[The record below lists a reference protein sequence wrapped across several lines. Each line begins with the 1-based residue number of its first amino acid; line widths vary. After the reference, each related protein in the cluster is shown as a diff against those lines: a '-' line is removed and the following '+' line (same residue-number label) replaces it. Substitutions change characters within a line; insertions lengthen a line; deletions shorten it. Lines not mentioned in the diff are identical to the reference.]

1 MNGNG
6 RTGLTATLAGA
17 RRRWTVAGFLL
28 TSSPI
33 AVAAAL
39 WMGHIFTQADTTHYL
54 NLATGRPALLPF
66 ASRQLGPLLVRGLVS
81 VTHLSVEQAFFVEGT
96 LALLFFVGTVAFL
109 LVRSGSPRWMVPATA
124 GMFFWTL
131 VYNGLVLPDLF
142 YAALLC
148 VFLLLLRGRHMLAA
162 ACMMLPLAVARE
174 STLLTLVCL
183 LAAGWRRLRW
193 YEAAVAVAGTGAG
206 LALAKHLG
214 ANALPNTEG
223 IPPALYLVAK
233 IPWNLL
239 KNFFGID
246 PWANVYRSCEVP
258 RWQMPLHLGPL
269 TAIGVCRFAW
279 RYPVWLAFEAMV
291 IFGLLPLLLVKLRR
305 VRLPASDGR
314 EQVLLRFCVVYGV
327 ISFCMAG
334 LLGEAFGRLFGYS
347 WPLFLVALPMLLGAS
362 GANFTS
368 GRAAG
373 VFLLLHLSLTWLNV
387 QLHQPLLV
395 VPALALYGL
404 GWWLLEVSWRA
415 GPAGGPPALAPADST
430 P

>member
-1 MNGNG
+1 MA
-6 RTGLTATLAGA
+6 GLTSSLAELKPG
-17 RRRWTVAGFLL
+17 RRRLTVAGFLL
-28 TSSPI
+28 TASPI
-33 AVAAAL
+33 AIAAAL
-39 WMGHIFTQADTTHYL
+39 WMRHIFDQADTTHYL
-54 NLATGRPALLPF
+54 NLAAGRPALLPF
-66 ASRQLGPLLVRGLVS
+66 ASRQLGPLLVRELVRL
-81 VTHLSVEQAFFVEGT
+81 THLSMEQAFFVEGT
-96 LALLFFVGTVAFL
+96 LALLLFVGTVAFL
-109 LVRSGSPRWMVPATA
+109 LVRSGSPRWMVPALA

-131 VYNGLVLPDLF
+131 MYNGLVLPDLF

-162 ACMMLPLAVARE
+162 ACMLFPLAVARE

-206 LALAKHLG
+206 IGLARHLA

-223 IPPALYLVAK
+223 ISPALYLVAK
-233 IPWNLL
+233 LPWNLL

-246 PWANVYRSCEVP
+246 LWANVYRSCEVP

-269 TAIGVCRFAW
+269 TAIGVCRFGW
-279 RYPVWLAFEAMV
+279 RYPVWLAFEAMA

-305 VRLPASDGR
+305 VRMPSGDGR
-314 EQVLLRFCVVYGV
+314 EQVLLRFCVIYGV

-347 WPLFLVALPMLLGAS
+347 WPLFLVALPVLLGVS
-362 GANFTS
+362 GANFRS
-368 GRAAG
+368 GRAAV

-395 VPALALYGL
+395 VPALVLYGL
-404 GWWLLEVSWRA
+404 GWWLLEASWRT
-415 GPAGGPPALAPADST
+415 GPAGLAA
-430 P
+430 

>member
-1 MNGNG
+1 MV
-6 RTGLTATLAGA
+6 GLTSSLAELSA
-17 RRRWTVAGFLL
+17 VRRRLTLAGFLL
-28 TSSPI
+28 TVPPI
-33 AVAAAL
+33 AITAAL
-39 WMGHIFTQADTTHYL
+39 SMGHIFDQADTTHYL
-54 NLATGRPALLPF
+54 NLAAGRPALLPF
-66 ASRQLGPLLVRGLVS
+66 ASRQLGPLLVRELVRL
-81 VTHLSVEQAFFVEGT
+81 THLSVEQAFFIEGT

-109 LVRSGSPRWMVPATA
+109 LVRSGSPRWMVPALA

-162 ACMMLPLAVARE
+162 ACMMLPLAAARE

-193 YEAAVAVAGTGAG
+193 YEAAVAVAGTGTGMG
-206 LALAKHLG
+206 LARHLA

-223 IPPALYLVAK
+223 ISPALYLVAK

-246 PWANVYRSCEVP
+246 LWANVYRSCEVP

-269 TAIGVCRFAW
+269 TAIGVCRFGW
-279 RYPVWLAFEAMV
+279 RYPVWLAFEAMA

-305 VRLPASDGR
+305 VRMPSGDDR
-314 EQVLLRFCVVYGV
+314 EQVLLRFCVIYGV

-362 GANFTS
+362 GANFRS
-368 GRAAG
+368 GRAAV

-395 VPALALYGL
+395 VPALVLYGL
-404 GWWLLEVSWRA
+404 GWWLLESSWRT
-415 GPAGGPPALAPADST
+415 GPAGLAV
-430 P
+430 

>member
-1 MNGNG
+1 M
-6 RTGLTATLAGA
+6 AG
-17 RRRWTVAGFLL
+17 L
-28 TSSPI
+28 TSSLAELSPRHRRLTI
-33 AVAAAL
+33 AAFLGTASPVAVAAAL
-39 WMGHIFTQADTTHYL
+39 WMGHIFDQADTTHYL
-54 NLATGRPALLPF
+54 DLGSGRPTLLPF
-66 ASRQLGPLLVRGLVS
+66 ASRQLGPLLVRGLVKL
-81 VTHLSVEQAFFVEGT
+81 THLSVEQAFLVEGT
-96 LALLFFVGTVAFL
+96 LSLLFFVGTVAFL
-109 LVRSGSPRWMVPATA
+109 LVRSRSPRWIVPVLA

-148 VFLLLLRGRHMLAA
+148 AFLLLLRDGRMLAA
-162 ACMMLPLAVARE
+162 GCMMVPLAVARE

-183 LAAGWRRLRW
+183 LLAGWRRLRW
-193 YEAAVAVAGTGAG
+193 FEAAVAVVGTGAG
-206 LALAKHLG
+206 LGLAKHLA

-223 IPPALYLVAK
+223 ISPALYLVAK

-269 TAIGVCRFAW
+269 TAIGVCRFGW
-279 RYPVWLAFEAMV
+279 RYPVWLLFEAMAV
-291 IFGLLPLLLVKLRR
+291 FGLLPLLLVKLRR
-305 VRLPASDGR
+305 VRMASSDGR
-314 EQVLLRFCVVYGV
+314 EQLLLRFCVIYGV

-362 GANFTS
+362 GANFVS
-368 GRAAG
+368 MRAART
-373 VFLLLHLSLTWLNV
+373 FLVLHLALTWLNV

-404 GWWLLEVSWRA
+404 GWWLLEVSWRT
-415 GPAGGPPALAPADST
+415 GPAGVAA
-430 P
+430 

>member
-1 MNGNG
+1 MAA
-6 RTGLTATLAGA
+6 LTSSLAEPPSA
-17 RRRWTVAGFLL
+17 RRRLTVAAFVG
-28 TSSPI
+28 TASPI

-39 WMGHIFTQADTTHYL
+39 WMRHIFDQADTEHYL
-54 NLATGRPALLPF
+54 NLAAGRPAQLPF
-66 ASRQLGPLLVRGLVS
+66 ASRQLGPLLVRGLVGL
-81 VTHLSVEQAFFVEGT
+81 THLSVEQAFLVEGT

-109 LVRSGSPRWMVPATA
+109 LLRSGSPQWMVAALA

-148 VFLLLLRGRHMLAA
+148 VFLLLLRERRMLAA
-162 ACMMLPLAVARE
+162 GLMMFPLALARE
-174 STLLTLVCL
+174 STMLTLVCL
-183 LAAGWRRLRW
+183 LVAGWRRLRW
-193 YEAAVAVAGTGAG
+193 YETAVAVVGTGSGIG
-206 LALAKHLG
+206 LAKRLA

-223 IPPALYLVAK
+223 ISPGLYLVAK
-233 IPWNLL
+233 MPWNLL

-258 RWQMPLHLGPL
+258 RWQIPLHLGPL
-269 TAIGVCRFAW
+269 TAVGVCRFGW
-279 RYPVWLAFEAMV
+279 RYPVWLAFEAMA
-291 IFGLLPLLLVKLRR
+291 IFGLLPLLLLKLRR
-305 VRLPASDGR
+305 VRMPMSEGR
-314 EQVLLRFCVVYGV
+314 EQVLLRFCVIYGV

-368 GRAAG
+368 VRAAG

-395 VPALALYGL
+395 VPALVLYGL
-404 GWWLLEVSWRA
+404 GWWLLEVSWQGGRA
-415 GPAGGPPALAPADST
+415 EAEAA
-430 P
+430 

>member
-1 MNGNG
+1 M
-6 RTGLTATLAGA
+6 TDA
-17 RRRWTVAGFLL
+17 RRRLTLAGFLL
-28 TSSPI
+28 TVPPI

-39 WMGHIFTQADTTHYL
+39 WMGHVFDQADTTHYL
-54 NLATGRPALLPF
+54 NLAAGRPALLPF
-66 ASRQLGPLLVRGLVS
+66 ASRQLGPVLVRGLVKL
-81 VTHLSVEQAFFVEGT
+81 THISAKQAFFVEGT

-109 LVRSGSPRWMVPATA
+109 LVRSASPRWMVPALA

-148 VFLLLLRGRHMLAA
+148 VFLLLLRSRQMLAA

-193 YEAAVAVAGTGAG
+193 YEATVAVVGTGAG
-206 LALAKHLG
+206 LGLAKHLA

-223 IPPALYLVAK
+223 ISPALYLVAK
-233 IPWNLL
+233 MPWNLL

-258 RWQMPLHLGPL
+258 RWQTPLHLGPL
-269 TAIGVCRFAW
+269 TAIGVCRFGW

-314 EQVLLRFCVVYGV
+314 DEVLLRFCIIYGV

-334 LLGEAFGRLFGYS
+334 LLGEAFGRLLGYS
-347 WPLFLVALPMLLGAS
+347 WPLFLVALPMLLGSS

-368 GRAAG
+368 GRAAV
-373 VFLLLHLSLTWLNV
+373 VFLLLHLSLTWLNM

-395 VPALALYGL
+395 IPALVLYGL
-404 GWWLLEVSWRA
+404 GWWLLEATWRR
-415 GPAGGPPALAPADST
+415 GPVELIPAGST
-430 P
+430 PQKGSENCYN

>member
-1 MNGNG
+1 MSSETLIGD
-6 RTGLTATLAGA
+6 RLPGLTASVAELTPA
-17 RRRWTVAGFLL
+17 RRRLTVAAVVG
-28 TSSPI
+28 TAVPI

-39 WMGHIFTQADTTHYL
+39 WMGHIFDQADAGHYL
-54 NLATGRPALLPF
+54 NLAAGRPALLPF
-66 ASRQLGPLLVRGLVS
+66 ASRQLGPLLVRGLVTL
-81 VTHLSVEQAFFVEGT
+81 THFSVEQAFFLEGT

-109 LVRSGSPRWMVPATA
+109 LVRSRSPRWMVPALA
-124 GMFFWTL
+124 GMYFWTL

-148 VFLLLLRGRHMLAA
+148 VFLLLLRERRLLAA
-162 ACMMLPLAVARE
+162 GLMLFPLALARE
-174 STLLTLVCL
+174 STLLTLMCL

-193 YEAAVAVAGTGAG
+193 YEAAAAVVSAGAG
-206 LALAKHLG
+206 IGLAKHLA

-223 IPPALYLVAK
+223 ISPGLYLIAK
-233 IPWNLL
+233 LPWNLL

-246 PWANVYRSCEVP
+246 LWANVYRSCPVP

-269 TAIGVCRFAW
+269 TAVGVCRFGW
-279 RYPVWLAFEAMV
+279 RYPVWLAFEAMAV
-291 IFGLLPLLLVKLRR
+291 FGLLPLLLVKLRR
-305 VRLPASDGR
+305 VRVPAQDGR
-314 EQVLLRFCVVYGV
+314 GQVLLRFCVVCGV
-327 ISFCMAG
+327 ISVAMAG

-362 GANFTS
+362 GANFR
-368 GRAAG
+368 GVWAAP

-404 GWWLLEVSWRA
+404 GWWLLRVSWQGALPR
-415 GPAGGPPALAPADST
+415 PAG
-430 P
+430 